1 MELSLDFWNKYVPR
15 HKKILC
21 RKEIIRKIG
30 ADLNIL
36 CSLYILK
43 QRVGTAILTEL
54 LGRSRTEQFLA
65 QLSTLGIKPSKVHRN
80 LSTDDMVAIAVE
92 RKEGVVN
99 STGSLSVNT
108 GKYTGRSPDDRFL
121 VYDDTT
127 HDTVDWGKINHQFPS
142 GKFEKLFEKMKD
154 FVDNKELFVF
164 DGFVGAD
171 PGTRLP
177 IRVINDHVWQS
188 MFSSNLFIRPTT
200 EELEKHEPEFTILC
214 INDFLADPEID
225 GTRTDVFILIDLTR
239 KIVLIGGTEYA
250 GEMKKSMFSIMNFLL
265 PDRNIF
271 PMHCSA
277 NIGEK
282 GDTALFFGLSGTG
295 KTTLSADPNRKLIGD
310 DEHGWSDNGTFNFEG
325 GCYAKCI
332 NLSQEAEP
340 EIWNSIKPGALLEN
354 VALNDNV
361 PDYDDNSLTENTR
374 VGYPLDFIPG
384 AVIPSVGGNPRVI
397 VFLTADA
404 LGVLPPVSRL
414 TKEGA
419 MYHFMSGYTSKLA
432 GTERGIK
439 EPKSVFSQC
448 FGAPFMPR
456 PASVYA
462 KLLGEKINQH
472 NTVVYLVN
480 TGWSGGAYGVGKRIK
495 IKYSRAMVTAAISG
509 SLDIVKYRHD
519 DLLNLDIP
527 TEVEGVPSEIL
538 DPKHTWADKDSYD
551 LSAKKLAQMFVENFR
566 KFENVSDEII
576 AAGPKYSV

>member
-1 MELSLDFWNKYVPR
+1 MSKYP
-15 HKKILC
+15 L
-21 RKEIIRKIG
+21 ETG
-30 ADLNIL
+30 
-36 CSLYILK
+36 
-43 QRVGTAILTEL
+43 ILTEL
-54 LGRSRTEQFLA
+54 LGRSRTKQFLA
-65 QLSTLGIKPSKVHRN
+65 QLSAFGINPSKIHRN
-80 LSTDDMVAIAVE
+80 LPTDEMVAIAVE
-92 RKEGVVN
+92 REEGVVN

-108 GKYTGRSPDDRFL
+108 GKYTGRSPDDRFI

-127 HDTVDWGKINHQFPS
+127 HETIDWGKINHQFPS

-225 GTRTDVFILIDLTR
+225 GTRSDVFILIDLTR

-250 GEMKKSMFSIMNFLL
+250 GEMKKSMFGIMNFLL
-265 PDRNIF
+265 PGRNIF

-340 EIWNSIKPGALLEN
+340 EIWNAIKPGALLEN
-354 VALNDNV
+354 VVLNDNI

-384 AVIPSVGGNPRVI
+384 AIIPSVGGNPRVI

-404 LGVLPPVSRL
+404 LGVLPPVSKL

-419 MYHFMSGYTSKLA
+419 MYHFMSGYTSKLG

-509 SLDIVKYRHD
+509 ALDIVKYRHD

-527 TEVEGVPSEIL
+527 TDVEGVPSEIL
-538 DPKHTWADKDSYD
+538 DPKHTWVDKDSYD

>member
-1 MELSLDFWNKYVPR
+1 M
-15 HKKILC
+15 
-21 RKEIIRKIG
+21 
-30 ADLNIL
+30 
-36 CSLYILK
+36 
-43 QRVGTAILTEL
+43 TEL

-65 QLSTLGIKPSKVHRN
+65 QLSAFGIKPSKVHRN

-142 GKFEKLFEKMKD
+142 GKFEKLFEKMKH
-154 FVDNKELFVF
+154 FVDDKELFVF

-171 PGTRLP
+171 PETRLP

-214 INDFLADPEID
+214 INDFLADPETD

-250 GEMKKSMFSIMNFLL
+250 GEMKKSMFGIMNFLL

-340 EIWNSIKPGALLEN
+340 EIWNAIKPGALLEN
-354 VALNDNV
+354 VSLNDNV
-361 PDYDDNSLTENTR
+361 PDYDNNSLTENTR

-384 AVIPSVGGNPRVI
+384 AIIPSVGGNPRVI

-462 KLLGEKINQH
+462 KLLGEKITQH
-472 NTVVYLVN
+472 NTIVYLVN

-509 SLDIVKYRHD
+509 ALDIVKYRHD

-538 DPKHTWADKDSYD
+538 DPKHTWVDKDSYD

-576 AAGPKYSV
+576 EAGPKYSV

>member
-1 MELSLDFWNKYVPR
+1 
-15 HKKILC
+15 
-21 RKEIIRKIG
+21 
-30 ADLNIL
+30 
-36 CSLYILK
+36 
-43 QRVGTAILTEL
+43 LTEL

-65 QLSTLGIKPSKVHRN
+65 QLSAFGIKPSKVHRN

-250 GEMKKSMFSIMNFLL
+250 GEMKKSMFGIMNFLL

-340 EIWNSIKPGALLEN
+340 EIWNAIKPGALLEN

-538 DPKHTWADKDSYD
+538 DPKHTWVDKDSYD